1 MRSRVF
7 LIQYQLVWC
16 PKGLKYRGMLRWR
29 GKLGRLEIVYDEVDE
44 VWRGFMT
51 VKVEEP
57 PPKGGN
63 KPLYIDLGVVNLA
76 TIWFEGL
83 KQPIAFSGK
92 RVLSDWWYWTRKI
105 AREQI
110 SESKQ
115 G

>member
-1 MRSRVF
+1 MY
-7 LIQYQLVWC
+7 L
-16 PKGLKYRGMLRWR
+16 PKGLKLKWR
-29 GKLGRLEIVYDEVDE
+29 GKPGRLEIVYDE

-63 KPLYIDLGVVNLA
+63 KPLYTDLGVVNLA

-92 RVLSDWWYWTRKI
+92 RILSDCRLN
-105 AREQI
+105 AN
-110 SESKQ
+110 
-115 G
+115 